1 MSESSEVEVH
11 SSVVEDWGELTKE
24 EERELHR
31 LELRVERAVCEAGTA
46 LREIRDKR
54 LYRSTHSS
62 FEQYCYERFGYTRR
76 RPYQLIEAAIVFE
89 NLCTNG
95 TQISEPE
102 NVCTNGTQNDLFP
115 FERQILPTSERQ
127 VRDLINLEPDEQR
140 QIWQQAVVEAGGKV
154 PSGRIVKGIVERLKD
169 KQLRSASDFCSVGDA
184 FTLIQLEGEQRK
196 YNGCWAITS
205 HINDFT
211 ILVDVHDGTIL
222 VKPENLKPFDE
233 PDVRRQLPQTLK
245 RIRRL
250 RNVGMLDRCTYTV
263 LDFFGRQTYL
273 SDLEDD
279 LLTFFEQ
286 RHGIKD

>member
-1 MSESSEVEVH
+1 VSESSEVEVH
-11 SSVVEDWGELTKE
+11 SPVVEDWGELTPE

-31 LELRVERAVCEAGTA
+31 LELRVERAFSEGGAA
-46 LREIRDKR
+46 LKELRDKR
-54 LYRSTHSS
+54 LYRSTHAN
-62 FEQYCYERFGYTRR
+62 FEDYCRDRFGFSRR
-76 RPYQLIEAAIVFE
+76 HPYRLIDAAIVVE
-89 NLCTNG
+89 NLSDFCVQFG
-95 TQISEPE
+95 H
-102 NVCTNGTQNDLFP
+102 
-115 FERQILPTSERQ
+115 ILPLKESICRPLTVLEKEQQIQAWSEVMQ
-127 VRDLINLEPDEQR
+127 ET
-140 QIWQQAVVEAGGKV
+140 GGKQPTGQV
-154 PSGRIVKGIVERLKD
+154 VKGIVERLKE
-169 KQLRSASDFCSVGDA
+169 KPLIYATDFCSTGDV
-184 FTLIQLEGEQRK
+184 FTLIRLEGEQRK
-196 YNGCWAITS
+196 YNGCWAIAL

-211 ILVDVHDGTIL
+211 VGVCVHDGTIL
-222 VKPENLKPFDE
+222 VKPENLKPIDE

>member
-1 MSESSEVEVH
+1 MSESLFVEVH
-11 SSVVEDWGELTKE
+11 SSVVEDWGELTLE

-46 LREIRDKR
+46 LREVRDKR

-95 TQISEPE
+95 TQISEEE
-102 NVCTNGTQNDLFP
+102 NLCTIGTQSDLFSC
-115 FERQILPTSERQ
+115 ERQILPTSERQ

-154 PSGRIVKGIVERLKD
+154 PSGRIVKGIVERLKE
-169 KQLRSASDFCSVGDA
+169 KPLRSASDFCSLGDA

-222 VKPENLKPFDE
+222 VKPENLKPIDE